1 MTIREIVKP
10 TKNTY
15 LLNLPDEMIGKTVE
29 VIAFEIEKDSESI
42 VADSTLQDIQKNTR
56 NTRRSRTRIIN
67 LIVTRLMTTSKIF
80 VDSNIIL
87 YLFDVDKTKRH
98 IAEQHLLKKPLVS
111 AQVLTEVANVCKRR
125 FKYSKEQI
133 LNLWSDL
140 LSDCILTFTDTSTF
154 KLAIELSKKYD
165 FQVYDSLIVA
175 SALNSDCKILY
186 SEDMQN
192 LLQIESK
199 LIITNPFR

>member
-1 MTIREIVKP
+1 
-10 TKNTY
+10 
-15 LLNLPDEMIGKTVE
+15 
-29 VIAFEIEKDSESI
+29 
-42 VADSTLQDIQKNTR
+42 
-56 NTRRSRTRIIN
+56 
-67 LIVTRLMTTSKIF
+67 MTTSKIF

-87 YLFDVDKTKRH
+87 YLFDVDKTKRYV
-98 IAEQHLLKKPLVS
+98 AEQLLLKKLLVS

-186 SEDMQN
+186 SEDMQD
-192 LLQIESK
+192 LLQVENK

>member
-1 MTIREIVKP
+1 
-10 TKNTY
+10 
-15 LLNLPDEMIGKTVE
+15 
-29 VIAFEIEKDSESI
+29 
-42 VADSTLQDIQKNTR
+42 
-56 NTRRSRTRIIN
+56 
-67 LIVTRLMTTSKIF
+67 MTTSKIF

-87 YLFDVDKTKRH
+87 YLFDVDKTKRYV
-98 IAEQHLLKKPLVS
+98 AEQLLLKKPLVS

-186 SEDMQN
+186 SEDMQD
-192 LLQIESK
+192 LLQVENK